1 MAKYEY
7 EVTETKSIDVPN
19 CPLCK
24 SDDLHF
30 WNYSRD
36 DSMHGAAA
44 GVKCNRC
51 GHEVKVDGNEL
62 HLDWGEDCQRA
73 AIREWKSQVAMYGKR
88 EPEVPPDV
96 KELKA
101 KYLEAG
107 YSPDLATAS
116 AIAQADG
123 DTATVVQNQM
133 AFLDQK
139 KKDLEAEALKK
150 QPTLSEGKPLTSEE
164 EEKKRTERLRMYAG
178 LK

>member
-1 MAKYEY
+1 MKVDVAKIDGYENMTAEEKLKALEDY
-7 EVTETKSIDVPN
+7 EFELPKQ
-19 CPLCK
+19 
-24 SDDLHF
+24 
-30 WNYSRD
+30 D
-36 DSMHGAAA
+36 DSEITKLKSALSKSNSEAAEY
-44 GVKCNRC
+44 KRQ
-51 GHEVKVDGNEL
+51 L
-62 HLDWGEDCQRA
+62 
-73 AIREWKSQVAMYGKR
+73 RERQTDEERKEAERKER
-88 EPEVPPDV
+88 ESALEKKLATLEKENLV

-164 EEKKRTERLRMYAG
+164 EEKRRTEQLRRYAG